1 LSPDR
6 CIRKEEGKV
15 TKKAS
20 KSFLKSEKGQALL
33 ILMLVMLFSSLV
45 LPPMLSYASSG
56 LKTGKDVFEARM
68 YLSYAADAGVED
80 GLWQVKTKN
89 LPDLFPSYERYGYYE
104 YSHIYEWSYELSDR
118 YEETG
123 IVNGDDVNVTFQNVW
138 MPKDIPAPNPD
149 EAEYIADEGNLV
161 VYGSLSGASATEFQ
175 IKMVYYWNANPGD
188 PDYDPDGENLR
199 VQKIGIWL
207 PPGFEYNGSLDGVP
221 TGCTPNM
228 DYVPYKGGKAV
239 VWSFPSS
246 PNYPSLVDFGGAT
259 SSDNPV
265 VRSITFEF
273 TGPEGRTPGTALAW
287 MVSTG
292 VVGISYSWDSSVK
305 LYKIVS
311 KATDVAENPEE
322 EDKTFT
328 VEAYAATT
336 DILKRGAAVSG
347 DYCAIG
353 GTLLTTTYD
362 PNDPDWQMYRNKL
375 FKDSYATVQNANPD
389 APFYIPPDADVDLAY
404 LYWSGWLEN
413 KNLIWGDDCSSFANW
428 THDTDWTIENEQF
441 KGHNNG
447 SGTAYVTMNFDLDL
461 SSYAGQTIGVT
472 WAQSKGGT
480 IESSD
485 ELDYAF
491 SGNGGNSWTYY
502 QAFRG
507 DRDRQPASPKTVT
520 IPLSY
525 KTSQFRMRFR
535 LNTGSF
541 LEGSGSSAERA
552 YIDDISIY
560 VAYSLGSLVENT
572 RVNQIRFNG
581 INLTA
586 KPENIQTKVVASSSL
601 YYSCKYDVTSLVTGD
616 GGGTYTVGHV
626 LGLSGDYPMYDYTT
640 GELSGETTAYPLA
653 TPAYKIAG
661 VWVNN
666 TQFSYAAWSLVL
678 VYSSPETQGHQLYL
692 YEDFTSAQMNDI
704 NFDGGA
710 AGGTIGGFIAPDAI
724 KQEGNA
730 ARLTCFVGD
739 GDEHYANDYIEV
751 NHNHEWRLWDGTIST
766 TNPPNNE
773 NDPRNVWNSKSLG
786 MAESGIDID
795 TFEIAYPIIKP
806 GDTSAYIYMPVDE
819 YVTLVYIILSFRSDI
834 VPASTVS
841 YLVK

>member
-1 LSPDR
+1 MTR
-6 CIRKEEGKV
+6 
-15 TKKAS
+15 KAS

-33 ILMLVMLFSSLV
+33 IVMLVMLVSSLV

-56 LKTGKDVFEARM
+56 LKTGKDVFEERM

-80 GLWQVKTKN
+80 GMWQVKTKN
-89 LPDLFPSYERYGYYE
+89 LPDLFPNYERYGYYD
-104 YSHIYEWSYELSDR
+104 YSHINEWSYNLSDR
-118 YEETG
+118 YAETG
-123 IVNGDDVNVTFQNVW
+123 IVNGNDVEVTFQNVW
-138 MPKDIPAPNPD
+138 MPKYIPAPSPA

-161 VYGSLSGASATEFQ
+161 VYGSLSGTSGTEFQ
-175 IKMVYYWNANPGD
+175 IKVVYYWNSNPGD
-188 PDYDPDGENLR
+188 PDYDLNGENLR

-207 PPGFEYNGSLDGVP
+207 PPGFEYNGSLAGVP
-221 TGCTPNM
+221 TGCDPNTE
-228 DYVPYKGGKAV
+228 YVPYKGGKAV

-246 PNYPSLVDFGGAT
+246 PNYPRLTDFGGDT
-259 SSDNPV
+259 GSDNPV

-292 VVGISYSWDSSVK
+292 VVGISYSWDSSVR
-305 LYKIVS
+305 LYKIIS
-311 KATDVAENPEE
+311 EATDLAENPEE

-336 DILKRGAAVSG
+336 DVLKRGAAICG

-353 GTLLTTTYD
+353 GTLLTPTPD
-362 PNDPDWQMYRNKL
+362 PNDPYWERYRSKL
-375 FKDSYATVQNANPD
+375 FKDSPATVQSSNPN
-389 APFYIPPDADVDLAY
+389 APFYISPDAGVDLAY

-413 KNLIWGDDCSSFANW
+413 KNLVWGDGCNSFTNW
-428 THDTDWTIENEQF
+428 THDTDWTIVNEQF
-441 KGHNNG
+441 RGHNNG
-447 SGTAYVTMNFDLDL
+447 PGTAYLTTNFNLDL
-461 SSYAGQTIGVT
+461 SAYVGQTVT
-472 WAQSKGGT
+472 VSWAQAKGGS

-491 SGNGGNSWTYY
+491 SANGGNSWSPDYR
-502 QAFRG
+502 AFRG
-507 DRDRQPASPKTVT
+507 GYYYIPPTMTVN
-520 IPLSY
+520 IPSGY
-525 KTSQFRMRFR
+525 ITSQFRMRFN
-535 LNTGSF
+535 LVGFTQ
-541 LEGSGSSAERA
+541 GSGSDEECA

-560 VAYSLGSLVENT
+560 VTYGLGSLVENA

-581 INLTA
+581 VNLTA
-586 KPENIQTKVVASSSL
+586 KPADIQTKVVGGGSL
-601 YYSCKYDVTSLVTGD
+601 YYSCKYDVTSLVTGN
-616 GGGTYTVGHV
+616 GSGTYTVGHV
-626 LGLSGDYPMYDYTT
+626 LGWSGNYPMYDYTT
-640 GELSGETTAYPLA
+640 GEPSGETTAYPLA
-653 TPAYKIAG
+653 TPAYKVG
-661 VWVNN
+661 GTWDNN

-692 YEDFTSAQMNDI
+692 YEDFTSATTGGNL

-730 ARLTCFVGD
+730 AHLTCFVGD
-739 GDEHYANDYIEV
+739 GDEHYANDYIQFNGEGSTAK
-751 NHNHEWRLWDGTIST
+751 RLWDGTIST

-773 NDPRNVWNSKSLG
+773 SDPRNVWNSKSLG

-795 TFEIAYPIIKP
+795 TFSVAYPTIQP
-806 GDTSAYIYMPVDE
+806 GATWAYIYMPVQE